1 MLRQVCQSY
10 IQPVKGKFLNTFF
23 SKSTFLFFLCFGAK
37 TIRTSG
43 KIFRQGFQNSFLC
56 VQRTI
61 WEIKKWTKTFVN
73 FIITSDFKQ
82 KSFRILAKFFARLV
96 KSVFYLSGIKFWEK
110 ISSERF
116 CFHSLNI
123 SIAWPKQFLE
133 FWLKIIGRLVETA
146 FHASRGT
153 FWEIFFQVRKLESL
167 KNVRN
172 WTEEFLTLTRS
183 FRQFRQNC
191 NLPVQKNVLIKSI
204 FSKELLFQ
212 NYFRISSKN
221 FSAICQ
227 KTSGRVVK
235 SALYLSTGTFLENNF
250 FVGKFFSFWI
260 LQTLS
265 LNVLDFIR
273 KSFWPSRQ
281 NCNLLVQ
288 MNILR
293 KFFSKHFVFLNHF
306 WYLTNLL
313 RPFF

>member
-1 MLRQVCQSY
+1 MAW
-10 IQPVKGKFLNTFF
+10 
-23 SKSTFLFFLCFGAK
+23 AK
-37 TIRTSG
+37 
-43 KIFRQGFQNSFLC
+43 
-56 VQRTI
+56 
-61 WEIKKWTKTFVN
+61 
-73 FIITSDFKQ
+73 
-82 KSFRILAKFFARLV
+82 
-96 KSVFYLSGIKFWEK
+96 
-110 ISSERF
+110 
-116 CFHSLNI
+116 H
-123 SIAWPKQFLE
+123 FLE

-153 FWEIFFQVRKLESL
+153 FWKIFFQVKKLESL

-281 NCNLLVQ
+281 NCNLPVQ
-288 MNILR
+288 KNILR
-293 KFFSKHFVFLNHF
+293 KFFLKHFVFLNHF